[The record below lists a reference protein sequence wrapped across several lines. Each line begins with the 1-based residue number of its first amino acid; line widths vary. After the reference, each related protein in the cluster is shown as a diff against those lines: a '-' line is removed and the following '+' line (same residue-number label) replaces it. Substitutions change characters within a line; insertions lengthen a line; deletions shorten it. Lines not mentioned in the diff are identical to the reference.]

1 MTTSPKR
8 RRGGCGAGMAPDRRA
23 RHRYDQSVFHRLL
36 ERHDAI
42 HRELTY
48 LANGIRAVTT
58 SDDPEV
64 AALLQDHVPAMHR
77 RLREN
82 FPLRRWD
89 PLYVAIFENRERIH
103 MAIELVAGGVRVE
116 ETSDNPY
123 VVGLI
128 QAHGEAVTAFARRGH
143 DAASRPS
150 PMPQEA

>member
-1 MTTSPKR
+1 MHGNGQG
-8 RRGGCGAGMAPDRRA
+8 RGGCGAGMAPERRQ

-42 HRELTY
+42 QREL
-48 LANGIRAVTT
+48 AHIDGGIRAVTT

-64 AALLQDHVPAMHR
+64 VALLQDHVPAMHR

-89 PLYVAIFENRERIH
+89 PLYVAIFENRERIR
-103 MAIELVAGGVRVE
+103 MAIELVPGGVRVE
-116 ETSDNPY
+116 ETSANPY

-143 DAASRPS
+143 EATGRPS
-150 PMPQEA
+150 PMSREA